1 MSFKKIFIFLAGLP
15 AVPLAINHFNIEVK
29 NKEELFES
37 VEHIKKGSK
46 GLLKFSYNQIK
57 EILESD

>member
-1 MSFKKIFIFLAGLP
+1 MSFKKVFFFLAGLP
-15 AVPLAINHFNIEVK
+15 LIPIAINHFNIEVK

-37 VEHIKKGSK
+37 VEHIKKGTK
-46 GLLKFSYNQIK
+46 GLLRFSYNQIK